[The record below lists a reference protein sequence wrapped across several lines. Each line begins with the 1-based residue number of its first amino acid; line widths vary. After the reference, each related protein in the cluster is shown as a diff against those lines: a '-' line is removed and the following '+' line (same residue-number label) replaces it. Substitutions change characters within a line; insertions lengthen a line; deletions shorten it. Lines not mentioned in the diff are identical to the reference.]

1 MKKRE
6 FLDANG
12 NVVVLNEREQAYA
25 NSLETRFN
33 EAIVANDVSQLGA
46 QIDITTLTQI
56 LKSVSSQKFYQIDI
70 EKYIDVDTDGGW
82 ADQVLQVRE
91 FLPSQPMSGFIDQA
105 AHGAKL
111 TVSEAAV
118 NGLYVPALTWAK
130 KIEFS
135 IAELNQAA
143 LLGNFSLI
151 AAKERS
157 RKKSYD
163 LDMQQLTF
171 LGYNKVKGLLN
182 QDDAV
187 TVDTATI
194 TDALS
199 ALSYTDINNFVRQ
212 VVEKFRANCARTAY
226 PNRFVI
232 PESDFNGLA
241 SQVNPQFPI
250 KNKLQLIKE
259 AFDTIC
265 PTPVEILP
273 CVYSDKN
280 YNKIG
285 STRYALYNKDFDTV
299 RLQKA
304 IDYTPTM
311 MNNIDGWQ
319 IVNTAFA
326 RTFGVLLNRPKE
338 VLYFDRDI
346 DSSSSSL

>member
-1 MKKRE
+1 
-6 FLDANG
+6 
-12 NVVVLNEREQAYA
+12 
-25 NSLETRFN
+25 
-33 EAIVANDVSQLGA
+33 
-46 QIDITTLTQI
+46 
-56 LKSVSSQKFYQIDI
+56 
-70 EKYIDVDTDGGW
+70 
-82 ADQVLQVRE
+82 
-91 FLPSQPMSGFIDQA
+91 MSGFIDQA

-111 TVSEAAV
+111 SVSEAAV

-163 LDMQQLTF
+163 LDMQQLIF

-182 QDDAV
+182 QDDTV
-187 TVDTATI
+187 TVDTATV
-194 TDALS
+194 TNALS
-199 ALSYTDINNFVRQ
+199 ALNYTDINDFVRQ
-212 VVEKFRANCARTAY
+212 VVEKFRANCERTAY
-226 PNRFVI
+226 PTRFVI
-232 PESDFNGLA
+232 PESDYNGLA

-250 KNKLQLIKE
+250 KNKLQMIKE

-280 YNKIG
+280 YNQIG
-285 STRYALYNKDFDTV
+285 ATRYALYNKDFDTI

-338 VLYFDRDI
+338 VLYFDRDT
-346 DSSSSSL
+346 DSSSSSI